1 MPHQCTACDTRL
13 ADGSQ
18 QVLEGC
24 PDCGG
29 NKFQYVA
36 TPANNASK
44 TPDAAS
50 DLISEAEE
58 STTDDS
64 PARDDATLVPS
75 ADESGADDTEGS
87 IGEDRSQHTARTE
100 VVDIGSIPTSHQNTS
115 GTSDPNP
122 TEEPE
127 PDLDE
132 LREELNSQFE
142 GIRIVHP
149 GQYEINLTQLY
160 EQEEVCIIS
169 LREDGRYIIE
179 QPSR

>member
-13 ADGSQ
+13 PDGSQ

-36 TPANNASK
+36 TPAN
-44 TPDAAS
+44 DAGSTTDSVS
-50 DLISEAEE
+50 DYIGEAEE
-58 STTDDS
+58 PATDNT

-75 ADESGADDTEGS
+75 ADESGADDGEGS

-100 VVDIGSIPTSHQNTS
+100 VVDIESIPTSRQNNS
-115 GTSDPNP
+115 GAPDPR

-160 EQEEVCIIS
+160 EQEEVCVIS